1 MADVGWGVPFQERKR
16 WNIKSGIAT
25 HFSQMHDLFFPH
37 KDDWIL
43 ILAGRLEHVP
53 SHLRELQHVFL
64 QQRLLSISIKLLW
77 CCSRLKAGCDDQ
89 VFPPSSQVS
98 FEQTFPQLCEES
110 SALLPKTLAYFVF
123 FCRTAKVQQ
132 ITYQQSYEEIPPF
145 FHSLIHMGLT
155 HGLYLN
161 RQAVFLGCSKFLCHG
176 KTWHISGPPEHLT
189 PTVDRGWIPG
199 MIRCTTIFFVVQSWH
214 WAMTSSVVP
223 GPKNRT
229 ESWGRF
235 HFHES
240 SLWDIFLGVVL

>member
-1 MADVGWGVPFQERKR
+1 MTR
-16 WNIKSGIAT
+16 
-25 HFSQMHDLFFPH
+25 FFRPAV
-37 KDDWIL
+37 KFPL
-43 ILAGRLEHVP
+43 
-53 SHLRELQHVFL
+53 
-64 QQRLLSISIKLLW
+64 
-77 CCSRLKAGCDDQ
+77 SRLSLSFVKNQ
-89 VFPPSSQVS
+89 VPYSPK
-98 FEQTFPQLCEES
+98 PWRILC
-110 SALLPKTLAYFVF
+110 F

-176 KTWHISGPPEHLT
+176 KTWHISGPPEHPT